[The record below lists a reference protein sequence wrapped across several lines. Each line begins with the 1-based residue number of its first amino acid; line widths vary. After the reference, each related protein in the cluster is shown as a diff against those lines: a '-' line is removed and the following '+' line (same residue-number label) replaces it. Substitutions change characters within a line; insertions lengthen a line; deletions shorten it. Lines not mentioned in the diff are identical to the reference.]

1 MPQMLGSIATT
12 LYELGEEWQEDLPY
26 LTALVVKRSTG
37 YPGFSIGVS
46 NEVFDAEF
54 ERIYNYPKWDAV
66 QQTLLSDARAAETA
80 EAVIL
85 KNLSADGNGLRELLR
100 RFLFR

>member
-1 MPQMLGSIATT
+1 MERILH
-12 LYELGEEWQEDLPY
+12 Y

-37 YPGFSIGVS
+37 YPGFPTGVS

-54 ERIYNYPKWDAV
+54 ERIYNYLKWDAV

-85 KNLSADGNGLRELLR
+85 KNLSEDGNGLRELLQ